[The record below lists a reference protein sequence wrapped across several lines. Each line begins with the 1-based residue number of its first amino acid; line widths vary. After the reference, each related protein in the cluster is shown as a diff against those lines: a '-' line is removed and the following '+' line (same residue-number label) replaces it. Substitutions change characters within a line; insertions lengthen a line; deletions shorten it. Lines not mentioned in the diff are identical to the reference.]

1 MSLTLSIDSKNEKPG
16 VATSAMAVASNVDK
30 QMSSLKQMIE
40 NNQVKYNKLQEHTLH
55 LESQSRRNNLRF
67 EGIPETRGENCKSLI
82 QDTLTN
88 MDIDPDDI
96 DIARVHRLGA
106 YNPKPKESRPIIV
119 NFTSFIDRE
128 LVWGR
133 RSTLKGG
140 QTWLNEDFPAEFMR
154 RRKKLYPY
162 FRAAR
167 GAIDPANPKKRVT
180 AYLRVD
186 KLIINSHTYTAD
198 RLDLIPDFVLSSA
211 GKSSCK
217 TENNI
222 TLFFSKH
229 CPLSNF
235 FKSDVYIEGC
245 RYTSMEQYISY
256 RKAMLFDEP
265 SVAKEVMATSDP
277 SVQKHKVRNLKKFNH
292 EMWSQTTSEILQ
304 PALLEKFRQNDRLR
318 EALLAT
324 GDAEIAEASASDCL
338 YGIGLSL
345 NNPDAVN
352 KSLWKGENLQGAAL
366 VSVREQLKS

>member
-1 MSLTLSIDSKNEKPG
+1 
-16 VATSAMAVASNVDK
+16 
-30 QMSSLKQMIE
+30 
-40 NNQVKYNKLQEHTLH
+40 
-55 LESQSRRNNLRF
+55 
-67 EGIPETRGENCKSLI
+67 
-82 QDTLTN
+82 

-119 NFTSFIDRE
+119 NFASFMDRE

-133 RSTLKGG
+133 RSTLKGS
-140 QTWLNEDFPAEFMR
+140 QTWLNEDFPAEIMR

-167 GAIDPANPKKRVT
+167 GAIDPANPKKPVT
-180 AYLRVD
+180 SYLRVD

-229 CPLSNF
+229 CPLSHF

-245 RYTSMEQYISY
+245 RYTFMEQYISY

-277 SVQKHKVRNLKKFNH
+277 SVQKHKARNLKKFNH

-318 EALLAT
+318 EALRAT
-324 GDAEIAEASASDCL
+324 GDAEIAEASASDWPVWDWL
-338 YGIGLSL
+338 IAKQS
-345 NNPDAVN
+345 
-352 KSLWKGENLQGAAL
+352 
-366 VSVREQLKS
+366 